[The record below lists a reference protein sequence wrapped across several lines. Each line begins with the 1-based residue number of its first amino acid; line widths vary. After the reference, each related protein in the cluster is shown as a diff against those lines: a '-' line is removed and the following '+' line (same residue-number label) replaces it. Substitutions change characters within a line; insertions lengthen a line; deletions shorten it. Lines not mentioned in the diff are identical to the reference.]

1 MGPRILGRTVRRTLL
16 AVALAAAGSLATAE
30 GPFEEGTH
38 YHRLP
43 VPVATAEDTVTV
55 TEFFSYACG
64 HCFQFDP
71 ELDHWAEGT
80 AEDVV
85 LERVPAAFSPLYEL
99 LAEAYYVARA
109 CKVLPATHTS
119 LFRALHLE
127 RQPLRSQEAIARFF
141 ADQVEKTPVSGA
153 TCATPDDFLKTFKS
167 FGVRSA
173 INQSKSR
180 AKAYQA
186 RGVPALIIDGAFR
199 TDGQS
204 AGSNEGMLQVAD
216 ALIEK
221 RRAEKAPTP

>member
-1 MGPRILGRTVRRTLL
+1 MAPQAFGRAVRRALL
-16 AVALAAAGSLATAE
+16 GAALAAAGSLAADE

-43 VPVATAEDTVTV
+43 VPVATAADAVTV

-109 CKVLPATHTS
+109 CKVLPVTHTP

-127 RQPLRSQEAIARFF
+127 RKPLRSQEAIARFF
-141 ADQVEKTPVSGA
+141 ADKVDETPAPGA
-153 TCATPDDFLKTFKS
+153 SCTTEEDFLKTFKS

-221 RRAEKAPTP
+221 RRAEKASTP

>member
-1 MGPRILGRTVRRTLL
+1 MRVVAPLKSWRQLLLG
-16 AVALAAAGSLATAE
+16 AVLGAAASLAQAE

-43 VPVATAEDTVTV
+43 VPVATAEDTITV

-71 ELDHWAEGT
+71 ELDHWAEGA

-109 CKVLPATHTS
+109 CKVLPATHTP

-127 RQPLRSQEAIARFF
+127 RQPLRSQEAIARFY
-141 ADQVEKTPVSGA
+141 ADKVAETPVAGA
-153 TCATPDDFLKTFKS
+153 ACTAEEDFLKTFKS
-167 FGVRSA
+167 FGVRGA

-216 ALIEK
+216 ALIEQ
-221 RRAEKAPTP
+221 RRAQKDE

>member
-1 MGPRILGRTVRRTLL
+1 MAPRAFGRAVRGALLG
-16 AVALAAAGSLATAE
+16 AALAAAGSLAADE

-43 VPVATAEDTVTV
+43 VPVATAADAVTV

-109 CKVLPATHTS
+109 CKVLPVTHTP

-127 RQPLRSQEAIARFF
+127 RKPLRSQEAIARFF
-141 ADQVEKTPVSGA
+141 ADKVDETPVPGA
-153 TCATPDDFLKTFKS
+153 SCTTEEDFLKTFKS

-221 RRAEKAPTP
+221 RRAEKASTP

>member
-1 MGPRILGRTVRRTLL
+1 MAPQAFGRAVRRALL
-16 AVALAAAGSLATAE
+16 GAALAAAGSLAADE

-43 VPVATAEDTVTV
+43 VPVATAADAVTV

-109 CKVLPATHTS
+109 CKVLPVTHTP

-127 RQPLRSQEAIARFF
+127 RKPLRSQEAIARFF
-141 ADQVEKTPVSGA
+141 ADKVDETPVSEA
-153 TCATPDDFLKTFKS
+153 SCTTEEDFLKTFKS

-186 RGVPALIIDGAFR
+186 RGVPARIIDGAFR

-221 RRAEKAPTP
+221 RRVEKASTP

>member
-1 MGPRILGRTVRRTLL
+1 
-16 AVALAAAGSLATAE
+16 
-30 GPFEEGTH
+30 
-38 YHRLP
+38 
-43 VPVATAEDTVTV
+43 
-55 TEFFSYACG
+55 
-64 HCFQFDP
+64 
-71 ELDHWAEGT
+71 
-80 AEDVV
+80 VV

-109 CKVLPATHTS
+109 CKVLPATHTP

-186 RGVPALIIDGAFR
+186 RGVPALIIDGVFR

-221 RRAEKAPTP
+221 RRTEKAPAP

>member
-1 MGPRILGRTVRRTLL
+1 MASQALVKTVRRALL
-16 AVALAAAGSLATAE
+16 GVALATAGSLATAE
-30 GPFEEGTH
+30 GPFEAATH

-43 VPVATAEDTVTV
+43 VPVATAEATVTV
-55 TEFFSYACG
+55 TELFSYACG

-71 ELDHWAEGT
+71 ELDHRAEGT

-109 CKVLPATHTS
+109 CKVLPATHTP

-141 ADQVEKTPVSGA
+141 ADQVEKTPVPGA
-153 TCATPDDFLKTFKS
+153 TCATPEDFLKTFKS

-216 ALIEK
+216 ALIVK
-221 RRAEKAPTP
+221 RRAEKAPAP